1 MYTPHAVCF
10 TSAVHDNLHF
20 SHTHVQGLQLAPPS
34 NTITAAISSSTA
46 TAAAGA
52 TAAAAATATT
62 AAAAT
67 ATAATAQSRPSVC
80 PQAAEHYHS

>member
-1 MYTPHAVCF
+1 MTTSMYTPHAVCF

-20 SHTHVQGLQLAPPS
+20 SHTHVQGLQLAPLS

-52 TAAAAATATT
+52 TAAATAT

-67 ATAATAQSRPSVC
+67 TTLVARTAGAN
-80 PQAAEHYHS
+80 AA